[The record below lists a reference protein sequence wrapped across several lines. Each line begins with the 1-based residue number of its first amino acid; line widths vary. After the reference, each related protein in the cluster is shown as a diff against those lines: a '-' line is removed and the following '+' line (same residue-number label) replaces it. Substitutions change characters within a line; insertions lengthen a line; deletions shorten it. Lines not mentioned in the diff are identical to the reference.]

1 MSQYRKGYIFE
12 KKSNAHIQGILEK
25 YKNLK
30 FYSIESRGSKGI
42 ADIVFG
48 IFNKETKRRTWFGV
62 QCKRG
67 YISGPEKKREMKK
80 GQDLNGMKLFFC
92 SPNKDKKGDLLIE
105 PSLPKWIEKW
115 MDN

>member
-1 MSQYRKGYIFE
+1 
-12 KKSNAHIQGILEK
+12 
-25 YKNLK
+25 
-30 FYSIESRGSKGI
+30 
-42 ADIVFG
+42 
-48 IFNKETKRRTWFGV
+48 
-62 QCKRG
+62 
-67 YISGPEKKREMKK
+67 MKK